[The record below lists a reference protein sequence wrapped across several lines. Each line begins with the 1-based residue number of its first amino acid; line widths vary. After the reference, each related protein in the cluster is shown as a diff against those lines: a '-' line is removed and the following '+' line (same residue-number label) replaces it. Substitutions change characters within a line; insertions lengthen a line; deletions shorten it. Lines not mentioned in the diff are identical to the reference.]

1 MSQIVQHNIM
11 SLNSYNRLNK
21 NNSLLSKNLEKLSS
35 GYKINRAADDAA
47 GLAIS
52 EKMRAQITGLER
64 AADNAQDGISLVQ
77 TAEGALTEV
86 HSMLDRMVE
95 LATQSAN
102 GTYDNKI
109 DRANLQ
115 KEVDSLKNEIDRI
128 ATCTNFNGI
137 NVLDGS
143 MGAAAAVSETAGVAE
158 TTPAVK
164 AVYTFDGSSIATGG
178 EIDGVAFRTD
188 LATTVAD
195 YNADTSKNF
204 VAEIGAD
211 TKTVTLTAKTA
222 GTVAADPTAKKDGTT
237 TIAVTKTTAGAA
249 GSGDGKGAVTT
260 LDFAGKTG
268 EDVIGST
275 ITVNG
280 KTYEFVKTGGT
291 ASTAG
296 ATAVNVADNDADT
309 AIAAALKT
317 VIGANVAIAGGD
329 TYTVGSTGSKVT
341 FTNQTTGAAS
351 EALEVKQT
359 GKGLGLQIGD
369 TAEQRLTV
377 KVGDMGTKALE
388 IDGIDISTETGATDS
403 IALIKAAK
411 NTVSSARADLGAIQN
426 RLEYTINNLTTT
438 TENLTNAESRIRDT
452 DMAKE
457 MMEYTKNNVLSQ
469 AAQAMLAQANQQPQ
483 QILQLLQ

>member
-1 MSQIVQHNIM
+1 M
-11 SLNSYNRLNK
+11 
-21 NNSLLSKNLEKLSS
+21 
-35 GYKINRAADDAA
+35 
-47 GLAIS
+47 
-52 EKMRAQITGLER
+52 ER

-143 MGAAAAVSETAGVAE
+143 MGAAATVTETAGTNDVGGSAAKYTLKFTAAYANNDKVVINGATVAFG
-158 TTPAVK
+158 TNP
-164 AVYTFDGSSIATGG
+164 G
-178 EIDGVAFRTD
+178 EINAN
-188 LATTVAD
+188 TV
-195 YNADTSKNF
+195 
-204 VAEIGAD
+204 
-211 TKTVTLTAKTA
+211 
-222 GTVAADPTAKKDGTT
+222 TVAADQAAAVKTALEASGKFGSYNLSVTGDTITIEAKTVGVDANSANMTDTGTAAGTKATLTPTAGS
-237 TIAVTKTTAGAA
+237 APTTAGT
-249 GSGDGKGAVTT
+249 GAVTT
-260 LDFAGKTG
+260 LDFTGKTG

-275 ITVNG
+275 VTVNG

-309 AIAAALKT
+309 AIAAALEAS
-317 VIGANVAIAGGD
+317 IGTSVAITDGD
-329 TYTVGSTGSKVT
+329 TYTVADNGAKVT
-341 FTNQTTGAAS
+341 FTNQTTGVAS